1 MLPEQNHTNLP
12 EDTEVTRRVVA
23 RGFSLIEVLLS
34 LTVLTA
40 TSLSVMGLAASSARM
55 QRQSEARAAAMY
67 LARMQIDDFGQISQ
81 SNRLIGT
88 DNQIWQID
96 PELLEMMPK
105 GTSNVSATWSVNR
118 VLNSTNLQNIIVT
131 IKWKNEVA

>member
-1 MLPEQNHTNLP
+1 MLPEQNQINLP
-12 EDTEVTRRVVA
+12 EETLVTKRVVA

-67 LARMQIDDFGQISQ
+67 LARMQIDDFGQISSFLMKCVNLLQ
-81 SNRLIGT
+81 SDIN
-88 DNQIWQID
+88 N
-96 PELLEMMPK
+96 
-105 GTSNVSATWSVNR
+105 
-118 VLNSTNLQNIIVT
+118 
-131 IKWKNEVA
+131 